1 MKLAVI
7 TGGSRG
13 IGAAAVSAFRKQGY
27 EVAFF
32 YASDHAA
39 AQAVAQRT
47 GAQAIRCD
55 VSDAAAVEAA
65 FARLG
70 TAQVLVNNAAVSH
83 TGLIQDISPAQWD
96 RLFAVNVRGVYNCVR
111 AALPSMLEKQSGA
124 IVNVSSMWGQVGASC
139 EAAYSAA
146 KAGVIGLTKA
156 LCKEVGPSGVRVNC
170 VAPGCIDTAMMAA
183 YDEEAR
189 AALCEE
195 TPLGRIGTP
204 EECAGA
210 VRFLCSGEASFITGQ
225 VLGVNG
231 GFVV

>member
-13 IGAAAVSAFRKQGY
+13 IGAAAVSAFRQQGY

-32 YASDHAA
+32 YASDPAA

-111 AALPSMLEKQSGA
+111 AALPGMLERQDGC
-124 IVNVSSMWGQVGASC
+124 ILNVASMWGQVGASC
-139 EAAYSAA
+139 EACYSATKGA
-146 KAGVIGLTKA
+146 VIALTKA
-156 LCKEVGPSGVRVNC
+156 LAKELAPSHIRVNA
-170 VAPGCIDTAMMAA
+170 VSPGVIDTDMNSHLSAEEM
-183 YDEEAR
+183 DELAQQ
-189 AALCEE
+189 
-195 TPLGRIGTP
+195 TPLERIGRP
-204 EECAGA
+204 EEVAQA
-210 VRFLCSGEASFITGQ
+210 LVYLADAQFVTGQ
-225 VLGVNG
+225 ILPVNG
-231 GFVV
+231 GFVI

>member
-32 YASDHAA
+32 YASDPAA

-111 AALPSMLEKQSGA
+111 AALPGMLERQDGC
-124 IVNVSSMWGQVGASC
+124 ILNVASMWGQVGASC
-139 EAAYSAA
+139 EVCYSATKGA
-146 KAGVIGLTKA
+146 VIALTKA
-156 LCKEVGPSGVRVNC
+156 LAKELAPSHIRVNA
-170 VAPGCIDTAMMAA
+170 VSPGVIDTDMNSHLSAEEM
-183 YDEEAR
+183 DELAQQ
-189 AALCEE
+189 
-195 TPLGRIGTP
+195 TPLERIGRP
-204 EECAGA
+204 EEVAQA
-210 VRFLCSGEASFITGQ
+210 LVYLADAQFVSGQI
-225 VLGVNG
+225 LPVNG
-231 GFVV
+231 GFVI

>member
-32 YASDHAA
+32 YASDPAA

-65 FARLG
+65 FARRG

-111 AALPSMLEKQSGA
+111 AALPGMLERQDGC
-124 IVNVSSMWGQVGASC
+124 ILNVASMWGQVGASC
-139 EAAYSAA
+139 EACYSATKGA
-146 KAGVIGLTKA
+146 VIALTKA
-156 LCKEVGPSGVRVNC
+156 LAKELAPSHIRVNA
-170 VAPGCIDTAMMAA
+170 VSPGVIDTDMNSHLSAEEM
-183 YDEEAR
+183 DELAQQ
-189 AALCEE
+189 
-195 TPLGRIGTP
+195 TPLERIGRP
-204 EECAGA
+204 EEVAQA
-210 VRFLCSGEASFITGQ
+210 LVYLADAQFVTGQ
-225 VLGVNG
+225 ILPVNG
-231 GFVV
+231 GFVI

>member
-32 YASDHAA
+32 YASDPAA

-111 AALPSMLEKQSGA
+111 AALPGMLKRQDGC
-124 IVNVSSMWGQVGASC
+124 ILNVASMWGQVGASC
-139 EAAYSAA
+139 EACYSATKGA
-146 KAGVIGLTKA
+146 VIALTKA
-156 LCKEVGPSGVRVNC
+156 LAKELAPSHIRVNA
-170 VAPGCIDTAMMAA
+170 VSPGVIDTDMNSHLSVQEM
-183 YDEEAR
+183 DELAQQ
-189 AALCEE
+189 
-195 TPLGRIGTP
+195 TPLERIGRP
-204 EECAGA
+204 EEVAQA
-210 VRFLCSGEASFITGQ
+210 LVYLADAQFVTGQ
-225 VLGVNG
+225 ILPVNG
-231 GFVV
+231 GFVI

>member
-111 AALPSMLEKQSGA
+111 AALPGMLKRQDGC
-124 IVNVSSMWGQVGASC
+124 ILNVASMWGQVGASC
-139 EAAYSAA
+139 EACYSATKGA
-146 KAGVIGLTKA
+146 VIAMTKA
-156 LCKEVGPSGVRVNC
+156 LAKELAPSHIRVNA
-170 VAPGCIDTAMMAA
+170 VSPGVIDTDMNGHLSAQEM
-183 YDEEAR
+183 DELAQQ
-189 AALCEE
+189 
-195 TPLGRIGTP
+195 TPLERIGRP
-204 EECAGA
+204 EEVAQA
-210 VRFLCSGEASFITGQ
+210 LVYLADAQFVTGQ
-225 VLGVNG
+225 ILPVNG
-231 GFVV
+231 GFVI

>member
-32 YASDHAA
+32 YASDPAA

-111 AALPSMLEKQSGA
+111 AALPGMLERQDGC
-124 IVNVSSMWGQVGASC
+124 ILNVASMWGQVGASC
-139 EAAYSAA
+139 EACYSATKGA
-146 KAGVIGLTKA
+146 VIALTKA
-156 LCKEVGPSGVRVNC
+156 LAKELAPSHIRVNA
-170 VAPGCIDTAMMAA
+170 VSPGVIDTDMNSHLSVQEM
-183 YDEEAR
+183 DELAQQ
-189 AALCEE
+189 
-195 TPLGRIGTP
+195 TPLERIGRP
-204 EECAGA
+204 EEVAQA
-210 VRFLCSGEASFITGQ
+210 LVYLADAQFVTGQ
-225 VLGVNG
+225 ILPVNG
-231 GFVV
+231 GFVI

>member
-13 IGAAAVSAFRKQGY
+13 IGAAAVSAFRQQGY

-32 YASDHAA
+32 YASDPAA

-111 AALPSMLEKQSGA
+111 AALPGMLERQDGC
-124 IVNVSSMWGQVGASC
+124 ILNVASMWGQVGASC
-139 EAAYSAA
+139 EACYSATKGA
-146 KAGVIGLTKA
+146 VIALTKA
-156 LCKEVGPSGVRVNC
+156 LAKELAPSHIRVNA
-170 VAPGCIDTAMMAA
+170 VSPGVIDTDMNSHLSVQEM
-183 YDEEAR
+183 DELAQQ
-189 AALCEE
+189 
-195 TPLGRIGTP
+195 TPLERIGRP
-204 EECAGA
+204 EEVAQA
-210 VRFLCSGEASFITGQ
+210 LVYLADAQFVTGQ
-225 VLGVNG
+225 ILPVNG
-231 GFVV
+231 GFVI

>member
-32 YASDHAA
+32 YASDPAA

-111 AALPSMLEKQSGA
+111 AALPGMLKRQDGCILNVASMC
-124 IVNVSSMWGQVGASC
+124 GQVGASC
-139 EAAYSAA
+139 EACYSATKGAVIALTKELA
-146 KAGVIGLTKA
+146 KELAPSHIRVNAVSPGVI
-156 LCKEVGPSGVRVNC
+156 
-170 VAPGCIDTAMMAA
+170 DTDMNSHLSVQEM
-183 YDEEAR
+183 DELAQQ
-189 AALCEE
+189 
-195 TPLGRIGTP
+195 TPLERIGRP
-204 EECAGA
+204 EEVAQA
-210 VRFLCSGEASFITGQ
+210 LVYLADAQFVTGQ
-225 VLGVNG
+225 ILPVNG
-231 GFVV
+231 GFVI

>member
-13 IGAAAVSAFRKQGY
+13 IGAAAVSAFRQQGY

-32 YASDHAA
+32 YASDHGA

-55 VSDAAAVEAA
+55 VSDASAVEAA

-111 AALPSMLEKQSGA
+111 AALPGMLKRQDGC
-124 IVNVSSMWGQVGASC
+124 ILNVASMWGQVGASC
-139 EAAYSAA
+139 EACYSATKGA
-146 KAGVIGLTKA
+146 VIALTKA
-156 LCKEVGPSGVRVNC
+156 LAKELAPSHIRVNA
-170 VAPGCIDTAMMAA
+170 VSPGVIDTDMNGHLSAQEM
-183 YDEEAR
+183 DELAQQ
-189 AALCEE
+189 
-195 TPLGRIGTP
+195 TPLERIGRP
-204 EECAGA
+204 EEVAQA
-210 VRFLCSGEASFITGQ
+210 LVYLADAQFVTGQ
-225 VLGVNG
+225 ILPVNG
-231 GFVV
+231 GFVI

>member
-111 AALPSMLEKQSGA
+111 AALPGMLERQDGC
-124 IVNVSSMWGQVGASC
+124 ILNVASMWGQVGASC
-139 EAAYSAA
+139 EACYSATKGA
-146 KAGVIGLTKA
+146 VIALTKA
-156 LCKEVGPSGVRVNC
+156 LAKELAPSHIRVNA
-170 VAPGCIDTAMMAA
+170 VSPGVIDTDMNSHLSAEEM
-183 YDEEAR
+183 DELAQQ
-189 AALCEE
+189 
-195 TPLGRIGTP
+195 TPLERIGRP
-204 EECAGA
+204 EEVAQA
-210 VRFLCSGEASFITGQ
+210 LVYLADARFVTGQ
-225 VLGVNG
+225 ILPVNG
-231 GFVV
+231 GFVI

>member
-55 VSDAAAVEAA
+55 VSDASAVEAA

-111 AALPSMLEKQSGA
+111 AALPGMLERQDGC
-124 IVNVSSMWGQVGASC
+124 ILNVASMWGQVGASC
-139 EAAYSAA
+139 EVCYSATKGA
-146 KAGVIGLTKA
+146 VIALTKA
-156 LCKEVGPSGVRVNC
+156 LAKELAPSHIRVNA
-170 VAPGCIDTAMMAA
+170 VSPGVIDTDMNGHLSAQEM
-183 YDEEAR
+183 DELAQQ
-189 AALCEE
+189 
-195 TPLGRIGTP
+195 TPLERIGRP
-204 EECAGA
+204 EEVAQA
-210 VRFLCSGEASFITGQ
+210 LVYLADAQFVTGQ
-225 VLGVNG
+225 ILPVNG
-231 GFVV
+231 GFVI

>member
-111 AALPSMLEKQSGA
+111 AALPGMLERQDGC
-124 IVNVSSMWGQVGASC
+124 ILNVASMWGQVGASC
-139 EAAYSAA
+139 EACYSATKGA
-146 KAGVIGLTKA
+146 VIALTKA
-156 LCKEVGPSGVRVNC
+156 LAKELAPSHIRVNA
-170 VAPGCIDTAMMAA
+170 VSPGVIDTDMNSHLSAEEM
-183 YDEEAR
+183 DELAR
-189 AALCEE
+189 Q
-195 TPLGRIGTP
+195 TPLERIGRP
-204 EECAGA
+204 EEVAQA
-210 VRFLCSGEASFITGQ
+210 LVYLADAQFVTGQ
-225 VLGVNG
+225 ILPVNG
-231 GFVV
+231 GFVI

>member
-32 YASDHAA
+32 YASDPAA
-39 AQAVAQRT
+39 AQAVAQRS

-111 AALPSMLEKQSGA
+111 AALPGMLERQDGC
-124 IVNVSSMWGQVGASC
+124 ILNVASMWGQVGASC
-139 EAAYSAA
+139 EACYSATKGA
-146 KAGVIGLTKA
+146 VIALTKA
-156 LCKEVGPSGVRVNC
+156 LAKELAPSHIRVNA
-170 VAPGCIDTAMMAA
+170 VSPGVIDTDMNSHLSAEEM
-183 YDEEAR
+183 DELAQQ
-189 AALCEE
+189 
-195 TPLGRIGTP
+195 TPLERIGRP
-204 EECAGA
+204 EEVAQA
-210 VRFLCSGEASFITGQ
+210 LVYLADARFVTGQ
-225 VLGVNG
+225 ILPVNG
-231 GFVV
+231 GFVI

>member
-32 YASDHAA
+32 YASDPAA

-111 AALPSMLEKQSGA
+111 AALPGMLERQNGC
-124 IVNVSSMWGQVGASC
+124 ILNVASMWGQVGASC
-139 EAAYSAA
+139 EVCYSATKGA
-146 KAGVIGLTKA
+146 VIALTKA
-156 LCKEVGPSGVRVNC
+156 LAKELAPSHIRVNA
-170 VAPGCIDTAMMAA
+170 VSPGVIDTDMNSHLSAEEM
-183 YDEEAR
+183 DELAQQ
-189 AALCEE
+189 
-195 TPLGRIGTP
+195 TPLERIGRP
-204 EECAGA
+204 EEVAQA
-210 VRFLCSGEASFITGQ
+210 LVYLADAQFVTGQ
-225 VLGVNG
+225 ILPVNG
-231 GFVV
+231 GFVI

>member
-32 YASDHAA
+32 YASDPAA

-55 VSDAAAVEAA
+55 VSDASAVEAA

-111 AALPSMLEKQSGA
+111 AALPGMLKRQDGC
-124 IVNVSSMWGQVGASC
+124 ILNVASMWGQVGASC
-139 EAAYSAA
+139 EACYSATKGA
-146 KAGVIGLTKA
+146 VIALTKA
-156 LCKEVGPSGVRVNC
+156 LAKELAPSHIRVNA
-170 VAPGCIDTAMMAA
+170 VSPGVIDTDMNGHLSAQEM
-183 YDEEAR
+183 DELAQQ
-189 AALCEE
+189 
-195 TPLGRIGTP
+195 TPLERIGRP
-204 EECAGA
+204 EEVAQA
-210 VRFLCSGEASFITGQ
+210 LVYLADAQFVTGQ
-225 VLGVNG
+225 ILPVNG
-231 GFVV
+231 GFVI

>member
-32 YASDHAA
+32 YASDPAA
-39 AQAVAQRT
+39 AQAVAQSS

-111 AALPSMLEKQSGA
+111 AALPGMLERQDGC
-124 IVNVSSMWGQVGASC
+124 ILNVASMWGQVGASC
-139 EAAYSAA
+139 EACYSATKGA
-146 KAGVIGLTKA
+146 VIALTKA
-156 LCKEVGPSGVRVNC
+156 LAKELAPSHIRVNA
-170 VAPGCIDTAMMAA
+170 VSPGVIDTDMNSHLSVQEM
-183 YDEEAR
+183 DELAQQ
-189 AALCEE
+189 
-195 TPLGRIGTP
+195 TPLERIGRP
-204 EECAGA
+204 EEVAQA
-210 VRFLCSGEASFITGQ
+210 LVYLADAQFVTGQ
-225 VLGVNG
+225 ILPVNG
-231 GFVV
+231 GFVI